1 MHVKSAGKE
10 HIVTI
15 ISFKNKILIEK
26 GSNRGFMM
34 GKEISLRL
42 IKRKEKLGLIM
53 KIRREISHRITA
65 VGDSTFENR

>member
-15 ISFKNKILIEK
+15 ISFKNKNLIEK

-42 IKRKEKLGLIM
+42 IKRKKKQGLIM
-53 KIRREISHRITA
+53 KTRREISHRIIS
-65 VGDSTFENR
+65 VGDSTFEKR